1 MPSFR
6 PSLRS
11 IVASAAV
18 LVFALVAALPAVA
31 GYRYTAV
38 TTVTSDQGDSR
49 TEVEAWIDGDK
60 AKVVFTDASG
70 QPLFEEGTYMV
81 TTDAGRTL
89 FLVDPEEKTY
99 SRLDLAAMM
108 QSLNAMVESTGGLV
122 DLEFEDPEVEKLGQ
136 EPGEELLGYPT
147 TKTRFRTAFD
157 MTLKVMGMKNRNR
170 SESVTEVWTTDALD
184 DPAFGVWLRKEPV
197 ETGDADFDDVI
208 AASLSTVEG
217 FPLKTVSD
225 TTTIG
230 GRRGQRRTESRS
242 ETVVTALEETSVPA
256 STFEIPDGYEE
267 TELMDEEESNPL
279 SGIFG
284 RGRGDG

>member
-1 MPSFR
+1 MQSFR
-6 PSLRS
+6 LSHRS
-11 IVASAAV
+11 IVASLAV
-18 LVFALVAALPAVA
+18 LVLALVAALPAVA

-38 TTVTSDQGDSR
+38 TTTTSDQGNSR
-49 TEVEAWIDGDK
+49 TEVEAWIDGDN

-70 QPLFEEGTYMV
+70 QPMFERGSYMI
-81 TTDAGRTL
+81 TKDAGRNI
-89 FLVDPEEKTY
+89 FLVNPDEETY

-108 QSLNAMVESTGGLV
+108 QSLNAMVESTGGMV
-122 DLEFEDPEVEKLGQ
+122 DLEFEDPEVEKLSE

-147 TKTRFRTAFD
+147 TRTRFRTAFD
-157 MTLKVMGMKNRNR
+157 VTLKVMGMKNRNR

-197 ETGDADFDDVI
+197 ETGDAGFDDII
-208 AASLSTVEG
+208 AASLETVQG

-225 TTTIG
+225 TTMTG
-230 GRRGQRRTESRS
+230 GRRGKRQTESRS
-242 ETVVTALEETSVPA
+242 ETVVTALEETDVAA

-267 TELMDEEESNPL
+267 TELMEESESNPL

-284 RGRGDG
+284 RGDGR

>member
-11 IVASAAV
+11 IVACSAVVV
-18 LVFALVAALPAVA
+18 LALVAAVPADA

-38 TTVTSDQGDSR
+38 TTVTSDQGNSR

-70 QPLFEEGTYMV
+70 QPMFQEGSYMV

-89 FLVDPEEKTY
+89 FLVNPEDKTY

-108 QSLNAMVESTGGLV
+108 QSLNALVESTGGMV

-170 SESVTEVWTTDALD
+170 SESVTEVWTTEALD
-184 DPAFGVWLRKEPV
+184 DPAFGVWLRKEPI
-197 ETGDADFDDVI
+197 ETGDPGFDDVI
-208 AASLSTVEG
+208 AASLETVQG
-217 FPLKTVSD
+217 FPLKTVSE
-225 TTTIG
+225 TTMTG
-230 GRRGQRRTESRS
+230 GRRGQRQTESRS
-242 ETVVTALEETSVPA
+242 ETVVTALEETSVAA
-256 STFEIPDGYEE
+256 SEFEIPEGYEE

-279 SGIFG
+279 SGLF
-284 RGRGDG
+284 GRGDGR